1 MDVKGTVQAIS
12 LTLYNGLLIK
22 MYLDAFLE
30 RGGWKGSITG
40 WGLFFAWEM
49 GRVTQV
55 FHIGS
60 PGILTRQNPG
70 WNLFTNM
77 VVLGAVGLFSYT
89 GEAGKRLLFPV
100 IYVALLTV
108 VEALV
113 VFGMEYAGAGA
124 APVAIYFLVSNI
136 AMLMLVLGIRYFVK
150 GKSLDT
156 VPHSGSRILLL
167 FAYVGTVL
175 YYSFYRL
182 AYGAGADSVEGI
194 LWLCISALMLL
205 ALNLCIYPIYGK
217 LAEAVWTQ
225 KNNYE
230 YRKQIELY
238 KSQRELERNA
248 GEEIARIR
256 HDLKQEVIYL
266 SSLLRHQEY
275 GKMKEVLDSLYGELQ
290 EYTYAEGISGNLALD
305 SLVSHLTRE
314 AETHRIELD
323 LDIRINGE
331 MKLEDTELC
340 ALAGNLFDN
349 AVEASGKI
357 PEERKIWVSVSYEKG
372 YLQFQV
378 KNRYDGRIQREGK
391 TIKSDKEGF
400 HGFGLRSVKRIVH
413 KYHGNMEILESDKI
427 FAVKITAFC

>member
-12 LTLYNGLLIK
+12 IALYNGLLIK

-30 RGGWKGSITG
+30 RKDWKRSIIG

-49 GRVTQV
+49 GRIIQV

-60 PGILTRQNPG
+60 PGILTRQNPE
-70 WNLFTNM
+70 WNLITNM
-77 VVLGAVGLFSYT
+77 TVLGAVGLFSYM
-89 GEAGKRLLFPV
+89 GEIGKRLLFPV

-113 VFGMEYAGAGA
+113 VFGMEYAGAGVTPIA
-124 APVAIYFLVSNI
+124 TYFLASNI
-136 AMLMLVLGIRYFVK
+136 AMFMLVLGIRYFVK
-150 GKSLDT
+150 RKSLDT
-156 VPHSGSRILLL
+156 VPHSGGRILLL
-167 FAYVGTVL
+167 FACVGIVL

-182 AYGAGADSVEGI
+182 AYGAEADSVEKI
-194 LWLCISALMLL
+194 IWLCISALMLL
-205 ALNLCIYPIYGK
+205 VLNLCIYPIYGK
-217 LAEAVWTQ
+217 LVEAVWTQ

-238 KSQRELERNA
+238 KNQRELERDA
-248 GEEIARIR
+248 REEIARIR

-266 SSLLRHQEY
+266 SSLLRRQEY

-305 SLVSHLTRE
+305 SLISHLTQE
-314 AETHRIELD
+314 AETYKIELD
-323 LDIRINGE
+323 LDIHINGE
-331 MKLEDTELC
+331 MKLEDIELC

-349 AVEASGKI
+349 AVEASRKI
-357 PEERKIWVSVSYEKG
+357 SEDRKIWVNVSYEKG

-378 KNRYDGRIQREGK
+378 KNRYNGRIQRDGHI
-391 TIKSDKEGF
+391 IKSDKEGF

-413 KYHGNMEILESDKI
+413 RYHGNMEISESDAV